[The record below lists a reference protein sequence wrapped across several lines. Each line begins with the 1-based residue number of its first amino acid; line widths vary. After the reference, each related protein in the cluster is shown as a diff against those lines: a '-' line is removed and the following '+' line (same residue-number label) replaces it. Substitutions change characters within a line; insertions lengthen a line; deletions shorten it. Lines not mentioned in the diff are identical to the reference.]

1 MVLLIQVLIL
11 QAKGGYVCT
20 INTCMRPILCVV
32 DLSES
37 SVKVVEV
44 AARMVYANKTHLTIL
59 FPFRLIS
66 YAYKEDVSKLKR
78 ELEQEAREKFAAIQ
92 KQVEILSRISFE
104 FQPEIGFAV
113 DRINTYVRQNKVDM
127 IVISQSQANSINE
140 INGMGL
146 QNLISNSRA
155 PFTIVPAEINTEI
168 VSQ

>member
-1 MVLLIQVLIL
+1 
-11 QAKGGYVCT
+11 
-20 INTCMRPILCVV
+20 MRPILCVV

-44 AARMVYANKTHLTIL
+44 AARMAYANKTHLTIL
-59 FPFRLIS
+59 FPYRLIS

-78 ELEQEAREKFAAIQ
+78 ELEQEAREKFSVIE
-92 KQVEILSRISFE
+92 KQVEILSRIFFE

-113 DRINTYVRQNKVDM
+113 DRINSYARQNKVDM

-140 INGMGL
+140 VNGMGL
-146 QNLISNSRA
+146 QNLIANSKA
-155 PFTIVPAEINTEI
+155 PFMIVPAEINTEI